1 MAALNDLPHSAPA
14 QRVLI
19 MGNSSAGKTTLALRL
34 AAERALV
41 HLDLDGLVW
50 EPGDAAARRD
60 STSIIADLDAF
71 LARHRAWVI
80 EGCYGELIERAL
92 PSCSE
97 LIFLNPSVA
106 ACLANSRR
114 RPWEPKKY
122 SSAEEQNRRRA
133 SLRRWIESYPARN
146 DACSLRYH
154 RRLFDAFA
162 GPKRE
167 VFSLSGA

>member
-1 MAALNDLPHSAPA
+1 MAALNDPPNRAPA

-19 MGNSSAGKTTLALRL
+19 MGNSSSGKTTLARRL

-50 EPGDAAARRD
+50 EPGEAPARRD
-60 STSIIADLDAF
+60 SASIMADLDAF
-71 LARHRAWVI
+71 LALRREWVI

-97 LIFLNPSVA
+97 LIFLNPGVA

-122 SSAEEQNRRRA
+122 SSADEQNRRRA
-133 SLRRWIESYPARN
+133 SLHGWIESYPTRN
-146 DACSLRYH
+146 DACSLGYH

-167 VFSLSGA
+167 VVSLSAA